1 MKPLAENLRP
11 QNLDEFFGQSHLLN
25 GTHPLRQAVD
35 NGQLHSMILW
45 GPSGTGKTTLARI
58 IARQVDGHF
67 AQISAVLD
75 GVKELRV
82 VIENAKKFQN
92 IGQKT
97 VLFVDEIHRFNKAQQ
112 DGFLPHIESGL
123 ITLIGATT
131 ENPSFE
137 LNRALLSR
145 MSVYVLEALNTSAL
159 AQILQRALT
168 HEKLEAMDENAR
180 LSVINS
186 SGGDARRLI
195 NIVEQIALAKLDK
208 LDGVSVGNLL
218 QKKISAFDKGGDIF
232 YQQLSAFHKSVR
244 GSSPDGALYW
254 MARMLV
260 AGCDVKTIARRLL
273 AIASEDIGNADPRA
287 LEITLN
293 AWQVF
298 ERVGAKEGNR
308 AIAQATIYCA
318 VAPKSNAVYSAFN
331 QAMSAAQNSANLNVP
346 KHLCNAPTALMD
358 ELGYGEGYRY
368 AHNEQ
373 DGFAKGQTYFPEELG
388 EQVYYQPVN
397 RGLEIKISEK
407 LKQLRGNK

>member
-1 MKPLAENLRP
+1 MKPLAEILRP
-11 QNLDEFFGQSHLLN
+11 QSIDDFFGQSHLLN
-25 GTHPLRQAVD
+25 NIHPLNRAIAS
-35 NGQLHSMILW
+35 GQLHSMILW

-58 IARQVDGHF
+58 IVNKVDGHF
-67 AQISAVLD
+67 EQLSAVLD
-75 GVKELRV
+75 GVKELRAV
-82 VIENAKKFQN
+82 LENAKKFQN
-92 IGQKT
+92 IGKHT

-137 LNRALLSR
+137 LNSALLSR
-145 MSVYVLEALNTSAL
+145 VSVYVFKVLNAQEL
-159 AQILQRALT
+159 AKILQRALSYK
-168 HEKLEAMDENAR
+168 KLQLSDEASKTSIINAC
-180 LSVINS
+180 S
-186 SGGDARRLI
+186 GDARRLI

-208 LDGVSVGNLL
+208 LDVDSVRQLL
-218 QKKISAFDKGGDIF
+218 ADKISVFDKGGDIF

-298 ERVGAKEGNR
+298 ERVGEKEGNR
-308 AIAQATIYCA
+308 AIAQAAVYCA

-331 QAMSAAQNSANLNVP
+331 QAMQQAKQTADLPVP
-346 KHLCNAPTALMD
+346 KHLCNAPTELMNNLD
-358 ELGYGEGYRY
+358 YGKGYRY
-368 AHNEQ
+368 AHNEPN
-373 DGFAKGQTYFPEELG
+373 GIAKGQKYFPDDLG
-388 EQVYYQPVN
+388 EQQYYLPTN
-397 RGLEIKISEK
+397 RGLEIKIQEK
-407 LKQLRGNK
+407 LKQLRG

>member
-1 MKPLAENLRP
+1 MKPLAEILRP
-11 QNLDEFFGQSHLLN
+11 QSIDDFFGQSHLLN
-25 GTHPLRQAVD
+25 NIHPLSRAIAS
-35 NGQLHSMILW
+35 GQLHSMILW

-58 IARQVDGHF
+58 IVNKVDGHF
-67 AQISAVLD
+67 EQLSAVLD
-75 GVKELRV
+75 GVKELRAV
-82 VIENAKKFQN
+82 LENAKKFQN
-92 IGQKT
+92 IGKHT

-137 LNRALLSR
+137 LNSALLSR
-145 MSVYVLEALNTSAL
+145 VSVYVFKVLNAQEL
-159 AQILQRALT
+159 AKILQRALSYK
-168 HEKLEAMDENAR
+168 KLQLSDEAAKT
-180 LSVINS
+180 SIINTCS
-186 SGGDARRLI
+186 GDARRLI

-208 LDGVSVGNLL
+208 LDVDSVGQLL
-218 QKKISAFDKGGDIF
+218 ADKISVFDKGGDIF

-260 AGCDVKTIARRLL
+260 AGCDAKTIARRLL

-298 ERVGAKEGNR
+298 ERVGEKEGNR
-308 AIAQATIYCA
+308 AIAQAAVYCA

-331 QAMSAAQNSANLNVP
+331 QAMQQAKQTADLPVP
-346 KHLCNAPTALMD
+346 KHLCNAPTELMNNLD
-358 ELGYGEGYRY
+358 YGKGYRY
-368 AHNEQ
+368 AHNEPN
-373 DGFAKGQTYFPEELG
+373 GIAKGQKYFPDDLG
-388 EQVYYQPVN
+388 EQQYYLPTN
-397 RGLEIKISEK
+397 RGLEIKIQEK
-407 LKQLRGNK
+407 LKQLRD